1 MARLILLIPVLI
13 FVLAKLVTW
22 FANRRTAELNRK
34 IADARSGAAH
44 LDPTAFGLPA
54 RADLDASRSTAPDAS
69 DEAAE
74 RAAAAA
80 ETGDWRPFAAHLAE
94 AGDDHELRHLR
105 IRDLAE
111 RAAEEDGWLRAWRA
125 EQPDS
130 PDAAIV
136 HATALV
142 GLAWNV
148 RSSLRASE
156 VSREQ
161 FASFHRILGE
171 AEEAFDRAAELAPE
185 DPAPWAERIP
195 VAMGL
200 GWSHERFDA
209 VWQEV
214 VRRSPHLFTA
224 HLNAL
229 QYWCAKWR
237 GSHELMTDFAGRA
250 AASAPPESLLAG
262 LPLLAVHELEIT
274 QDTYAAWRTP
284 EARAAADRLLAA
296 LETVPADD
304 HRVPRMRHLLA
315 YALTFDERYAEAVEQ
330 FRLAGRYIGCQP
342 WSYSSDRVARFC
354 EVRNRALVGWEKAG
368 RPTAPDRS
376 ATARAAGSTVGGTV
390 GSG

>member
-13 FVLAKLVTW
+13 FVGAKLVTW
-22 FANRRTAELNRK
+22 YANRRTAELNRR
-34 IADARSGAAH
+34 IADARAGTAH

-54 RADLDASRSTAPDAS
+54 RTELDATRNTAPDAS
-69 DEAAE
+69 DEAAA

-80 ETGDWRPFAAHLAE
+80 GSGDWRPFAAHLAE
-94 AGDDHELRHLR
+94 AGDDHELRHVR
-105 IRDLAE
+105 IRGLAE
-111 RAAEEDGWLRAWRA
+111 HAAEEDGWLRAWRA
-125 EQPDS
+125 ERPDS

-142 GLAWNV
+142 ELAWKV

-161 FASFHRILGE
+161 FAAFHRILAE
-171 AEEAFDRAAELAPE
+171 AEEAFDRAAELAPG

-200 GWSHERFDA
+200 GWDHERFGQL
-209 VWQEV
+209 WQEV

-237 GSHELMTDFAGRA
+237 GSHELMTDFAERA
-250 AASAPPESLLAG
+250 AAAAPPESLLAG
-262 LPLLAVHELEIT
+262 LPLLAVHEREIT

-284 EARAAADRLLAA
+284 AARAAADRLLAA

-304 HRVPRMRHLLA
+304 RRVPKMRHLLA
-315 YALTFDERYAEAVEQ
+315 YALTFDERYAEAVGQ

-342 WSYSSDRVARFC
+342 WSYSGDPVARFS

-368 RPTAPDRS
+368 RPAP
-376 ATARAAGSTVGGTV
+376 TAAGVRGGTV
-390 GSG
+390 GAA